1 MAERILIADD
11 DLSLRQLLQTILEE
25 HGFDVIAVPSG
36 EALVRAATLSQPDLL
51 LIDVMMPVMDGL
63 EAVRQLRNDTRTS
76 HLPMLMLTARTTP
89 SEMVTG
95 FESGA
100 DDYVP
105 KPFDP
110 EALIA
115 RIKANLR
122 RQARIPSLNPLTQ
135 LPGNI
140 SIAAEVERRIKN
152 QQQFALCWIDFD
164 NFKALND
171 AYGFARGDRVIKLL
185 ANILRDLQEE
195 YGADEMFIGHIGG
208 DDFIAMTTPAGAE
221 RLCQAMIARFDHD
234 VRAFYDPADV
244 QRGYLR
250 GVDRFG
256 MPRRFPIVSVSIGV
270 VTNEARSFG
279 SYDEVSTMA
288 TEMKSFAKKLAGS
301 AYAINERVIDMP
313 VPPDEERRG
322 QPLSIVVVSP
332 DPLLSDALQAMLADG
347 RCRYHAFSE
356 VPPLEDILDLL
367 PDLVTLNV
375 ADPHCWPL
383 AVALR
388 ESKPALP
395 LIIASPYSED
405 ETRAYACG
413 AYEFIAEPFP
423 PEYYRA
429 CVAQLLRLN
438 ERLPP
443 HDGSV

>member
-11 DLSLRQLLQTILEE
+11 DQSLRQLLQTILEE

-36 EALVRAATLSQPDLL
+36 EALVRAAISSQPDLL

-63 EAVRQLRNDTRTS
+63 EALRQLRNDTRTS
-76 HLPMLMLTARTTP
+76 HLPMLMLTARSTP
-89 SEMVTG
+89 GEVVIG

-100 DDYVP
+100 DDYVS

-110 EALIA
+110 DALIA

-122 RQARIPSLNPLTQ
+122 RQGRIPPISPLTQ

-140 SIAAEVERRIKN
+140 TIAAEVERRIVEG
-152 QQQFALCWIDFD
+152 QQFALLYIDFD
-164 NFKALND
+164 NFKPLND

-185 ANILRDLQEE
+185 AMILRDLQRE
-195 YGADEMFIGHIGG
+195 YADDEVFIGHIGG
-208 DDFIAMTTPAGAE
+208 DDFIAITRPAAAE
-221 RLCQAMIARFDHD
+221 QFCKALIERFDRD
-234 VRAFYDPADV
+234 VRAFYDAADV

-256 MPRRFPIVSVSIGV
+256 MPRRFPIVCVSIGV
-270 VTNEARSFG
+270 VTNESRTFS
-279 SYDEVSTMA
+279 SYDQVSTIA
-288 TEMKSFAKKLAGS
+288 TEMKSYAKKMAGS
-301 AYAINERVIDMP
+301 SFAINERVHDLP
-313 VPPDEERRG
+313 VAPDEERRG
-322 QPLSIVVVSP
+322 QPLTIVVVSP
-332 DPLLSDALQAMLADG
+332 NPLLTDALQPMLQDG
-347 RCRYHAFSE
+347 RCRCHAFSE
-356 VPPLEDILDLL
+356 VPPLGDILDLL

-375 ADPHCWPL
+375 ADARCWPM

-395 LIIASPYSED
+395 LIIASPQSED
-405 ETRAYACG
+405 EHRAWACG
-413 AYEFIAEPFP
+413 AYTFIAEPFP

-438 ERLPP
+438 ERVPP
-443 HDGSV
+443 LDSST